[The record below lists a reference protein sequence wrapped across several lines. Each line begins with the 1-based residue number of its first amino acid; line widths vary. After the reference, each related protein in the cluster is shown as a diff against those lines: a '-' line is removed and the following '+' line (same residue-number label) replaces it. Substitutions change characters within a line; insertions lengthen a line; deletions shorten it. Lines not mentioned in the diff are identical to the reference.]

1 MEIMVENQLE
11 YGYLNV
17 PEHISSKKDL
27 ILYLQNVN
35 KDIAEL
41 CDALQSDWNYEVSLV
56 ITPSK
61 EHPEG
66 VIKELK

>member
-11 YGYLNV
+11 WGYLNV
-17 PEHISSKKDL
+17 PDSVKSKKDL
-27 ILYLQNVN
+27 ILYLQSIN

-41 CDALQSDWNYEVSLV
+41 CDALQSDWNYRVSLT
-56 ITPSK
+56 ITPNK
-61 EHPEG
+61 QYPKG